1 LKTILIIASELDD
14 RLALISLL
22 RGKYMIESLSHTPRS
37 VNELRDIEFDGII
50 LSVRRRDESLDFCRK
65 IMSSSLNVW
74 VCIIDLEHKIQNPE
88 EVLEKYAL
96 LGYWG
101 ATVSNEFPPFIA
113 RCFQGHV
120 IIHKR
125 ESRLDRFLG
134 ILSTKRRKT
143 Q

>member
-1 LKTILIIASELDD
+1 LKNVLIIASELDD
-14 RLALISLL
+14 RLALISQLK
-22 RGKYMIESLSHTPRS
+22 GKYMIESRSQIPRS

-88 EVLEKYAL
+88 EVLEKYGL

-101 ATVSNEFPPFIA
+101 DSLSNEFSPFVA
-113 RCFQGHV
+113 RCSLGDV

-125 ESRLDRFLG
+125 ESRLQRFLG

-143 Q
+143 